1 VTTNQELRAAELA
14 AAVRVL
20 PGTVTEFLEVL
31 AGESVDAEVLSQR
44 HVPASADN
52 AFGLA
57 PGADLLTRSVL
68 LTGRVSGR
76 PFVYARSTMAT
87 ERLPVT
93 VLRRLQETSEPL
105 GRVLVDHGV
114 STKREPVP
122 EPPAP
127 SPDGDRVVGE
137 LGGAALSRRYRI
149 ACEGTV
155 AIDVSEWFLR
165 VTCDALVAG
174 LG

>member
-1 VTTNQELRAAELA
+1 VTTNQELAAAELA
-14 AAVRVL
+14 AAVRML

-44 HVPASADN
+44 HVPAPPDN

-57 PGADLLTRSVL
+57 AGADLLTRSVL
-68 LTGRVSGR
+68 LTGRRSKR

-93 VLRRLQETSEPL
+93 VLRRLQETTEPL
-105 GRVLVDHGV
+105 GRVLVEHGV
-114 STKREPVP
+114 VARREPVL
-122 EPPAP
+122 EPPAS

-137 LGGAALSRRYRI
+137 LGGAAVTRRYRI
-149 ACEGTV
+149 ACEGAV

-165 VTCDALVAG
+165 LTCDALAGG